1 MSLSA
6 QLSDL
11 TELQLNLLRLICKPE
26 GDAVKNFIE
35 SELTDPRDLHDLD
48 PKEKDNTISNIVKLR
63 NNDLNKKQIIY
74 FIMMMN
80 IEWAG
85 YISSSLEDLYDE
97 GIEEDDIIIQCKNV
111 TGLNHMAFQWT
122 SNLVKEAIIVNR
134 QRKYKSNRIA
144 KHEGDRIRL
153 KSMSLGYIT
162 KKQRKQELSR
172 FEKDFKQAVMDT
184 WSDDM
189 SATKKQSYK
198 KMLDDDWK
206 IVAND
211 FSPPEPPDA
220 SAKKNTKQKKK
231 KKNTKKKGKKKNT
244 KKNLI

>member
-1 MSLSA
+1 MTLSA

-162 KKQRKQELSR
+162 KKQRKQELSQ
-172 FEKDFKQAVMDT
+172 FEKEFKQAVMDT
-184 WSDDM
+184 WSDDI
-189 SATKKQSYK
+189 SATEKQSYK

-206 IVAND
+206 IVAKD
-211 FSPPEPPDA
+211 FSA
-220 SAKKNTKQKKK
+220 ATK
-231 KKNTKKKGKKKNT
+231 KKNTKKKNTKKKNT
-244 KKNLI
+244 KKKNTRRI

>member
-1 MSLSA
+1 MTLRPK
-6 QLSDL
+6 LSDL

-26 GDAVKNFIE
+26 GDASKTFIE
-35 SELTDPRDLHDLD
+35 SEFTEPGDLHDLD
-48 PKEKDNTISNIVKLR
+48 PKEKGKTISNIIKLR
-63 NNDLNKKQIIY
+63 KTGLNKEKIIY

-85 YISSSLEDLYDE
+85 YISSYLYDE
-97 GIEEDDIIIQCKNV
+97 GIEEDDIIIQCENV

-122 SNLVKEAIIVNR
+122 SNLVEEAIIATQ
-134 QRKYKSNRIA
+134 QRKVKSNKIA
-144 KHEGDRIRL
+144 KQEGDRTRL

-172 FEKDFKQAVMDT
+172 FEKEFKQAVKDT

-189 SATKKQSYK
+189 SATEKKSYK

-206 IVAND
+206 IVANK
-211 FSPPEPPDA
+211 FNPPNRQTRLRRRIPRSIARRRIPRRRRRRIP
-220 SAKKNTKQKKK
+220 
-231 KKNTKKKGKKKNT
+231 GR
-244 KKNLI
+244 I